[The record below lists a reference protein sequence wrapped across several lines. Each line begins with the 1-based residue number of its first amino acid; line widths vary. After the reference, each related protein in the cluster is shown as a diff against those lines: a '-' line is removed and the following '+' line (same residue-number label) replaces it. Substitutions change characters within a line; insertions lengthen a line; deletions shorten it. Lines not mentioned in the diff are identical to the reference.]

1 MKSTIG
7 NRNHRRPRVLALL
20 TTTLL
25 LVHQIDAA
33 FWHEWEMFRL
43 PGGNQLNL
51 LLNLPIVALVIYAY
65 GCIASE
71 AANSAM
77 CQKLIALLGFI
88 TVAIHAGFFFAGR
101 SEFAQP
107 VSVGLLLGIGVLSVF
122 QLVVLRMRQR

>member
-1 MKSTIG
+1 MKSTIE
-7 NRNHRRPRVLALL
+7 NRKYRWPRVLALL
-20 TTTLL
+20 NTTLL

-43 PGGNQLNL
+43 PGGNQVNL

-107 VSVGLLLGIGVLSVF
+107 LSIGLLLGIGVLSVF
-122 QLVVLRMRQR
+122 QSVALRMRQE